1 MPRTARI
8 KSPTGIYHIMLRGVN
23 RRQLFFDEEDNER
36 FLYIL
41 NSYISAYG
49 HELYAYCLMG
59 NHVHLLLKEGTED
72 IGMLFKR
79 MGASFAWW
87 YNNKY
92 DRAGHIFQ
100 DRFRSEP
107 VDTEQY
113 LFTVLRYILRN
124 PVAAGLCTYPEDY
137 PYSSASEYMC
147 CGSGIT
153 DTSFIFD
160 IIDRESLVQYIRQEN
175 NDECLEME
183 TSGRRGVTDA
193 VAVEMIKKEFGT
205 LTPEPG
211 RKRDRTAFSNSVAKL
226 YKEGVSVR
234 QLSRLTGIS
243 KGILQRCGEK
253 EKM

>member
-1 MPRTARI
+1 MPRTART
-8 KSPTGIYHIMLRGVN
+8 KSPTGIYHVMLRGVN
-23 RRQLFFDEEDNER
+23 RRQIFFDEEDNER
-36 FLYIL
+36 FISIL
-41 NSYISAYG
+41 NSYKSAYG

-72 IGMLFKR
+72 IGMLFRR

-92 DRAGHIFQ
+92 DRTGHIFQ
-100 DRFRSEP
+100 DRFKSEP
-107 VDTEQY
+107 VGTEQY

-124 PVAAGLCTYPEDY
+124 PVTAGICTSPGDY
-137 PYSSASEYMC
+137 PYSSASEYI
-147 CGSGIT
+147 GIDSGIT
-153 DTSFIFD
+153 DTSFILD
-160 IIDRESLVQYIRQEN
+160 VIDRESLVQYIMQEN
-175 NDECLEME
+175 NDKCLEME
-183 TSGRRGVTDA
+183 NVSRKGVTDT

-211 RKRDRTAFSNSVAKL
+211 RKSDRAAFSDSVARL
-226 YKEGVSVR
+226 YRKGISIR

-243 KGILQRCGEK
+243 RGILQRCGEK